1 MALSIR
7 YNNVNRQA
15 SGLAG
20 RKTRTPLVKKYGDK
34 IYGLNNRTRPP
45 APTLAAP
52 APPEPP
58 VVKPRVPFDSG
69 PGIGP
74 GEGAVGG
81 IEAGS
86 TFGETRG
93 EQLAMENMNAGS
105 LATLPAIR
113 GAKGAIAGAPLG
125 LSAAVQM
132 GLLSAIPA
140 GMFSLI
146 NRGIPTGV
154 AAETA
159 GEGFDAALAGLDP
172 PTADIAGQAAI
183 DSQKGRHNPNVIAQT
198 FVSPQQYAAQEVAK
212 QQNQAPQT
220 LASMAVRGI
229 KGLAEPGPDPQI
241 AVDPSQTGGFNFG
254 GRSFGS
260 GTSPGLDAAAQADI
274 EGDPS
279 LGMGS
284 GGALAGNAQGGTAG
298 GTGAGT
304 ATGRGD
310 SVGMS
315 GDAPGGAGTAL
326 CTSLYRQ
333 NIMTQELYLS
343 DVNYAGT
350 LNRDILDGYYIW
362 ASVVARWM
370 DKSKVLTFILKW
382 PIMQWAENMAFYGS
396 GARVGKP
403 TWFGRL
409 AEFVGFPICKL
420 ISKKFKD

>member
-34 IYGLNNRTRPP
+34 IYGLNNRARPP
-45 APTLAAP
+45 APTIAAP
-52 APPEPP
+52 VPPEPP

-86 TFGETRG
+86 TFGETFG
-93 EQLAMENMNAGS
+93 EHEAMQNMNAGS

-132 GLLSAIPA
+132 GLLSTIPA
-140 GMFSLI
+140 GMLSLI

-154 AAETA
+154 AAEQA
-159 GEGFDAALAGLDP
+159 GSEIDAAYNDLSLNTSPAQLGQEPPPADPFDLGLISD
-172 PTADIAGQAAI
+172 Q
-183 DSQKGRHNPNVIAQT
+183 IAQ
-198 FVSPQQYAAQEVAK
+198 AK
-212 QQNQAPQT
+212 AKQNQAPKT
-220 LASMAVRGI
+220 LSSLLMNTV
-229 KGLAEPGPDPQI
+229 KGALTSEPPPTDSFAAFNDAFPAEMES
-241 AVDPSQTGGFNFG
+241 DPSLSMGQGGNLAALG
-254 GRSFGS
+254 GR
-260 GTSPGLDAAAQADI
+260 GTGI

-370 DKSKVLTFILKW
+370 DKSKVLTFILKK
-382 PIMQWAENMAFYGS
+382 PILKWAYHMGQQKNL
-396 GARVGKP
+396 
-403 TWFGRL
+403 FGRL
-409 AEFVGFPICKL
+409 VEFVGFPICRF
-420 ISKKFKD
+420 ISKHRRY